1 MKCGRD
7 LQGPVLASGR
17 FLVLIFSVDNKP
29 AYAFMF
35 RGLKIS
41 RIDLPVCVAV
51 ASGFR
56 QDTVLYKDAHQE
68 VNSNVAG
75 LG

>member
-1 MKCGRD
+1 
-7 LQGPVLASGR
+7 
-17 FLVLIFSVDNKP
+17 
-29 AYAFMF
+29 MF